1 MCDITL
7 IKKSFKIYNLMSY
20 TNQELYDWLMEIMD
34 ANPEKWTN
42 AIGKALRQY
51 PERKRQLYRL
61 TTKKQKTNSTR
72 ARLYRL
78 AEIVTFDEN
87 DPLHR

>member
-1 MCDITL
+1 
-7 IKKSFKIYNLMSY
+7 MSNIS
-20 TNQELYDWLMEIMD
+20 NQELYDWLMEIMD

-42 AIGKALRQY
+42 AICKSLRQY

-78 AEIVTFDEN
+78 SEIVKFHEN
-87 DPLHR
+87 DALHR